1 MCNVPLCCDVKKCV
15 MGVDSMKIRKKTNEP
30 RDTVLTIRLSK
41 SEQTE
46 LKKRAA
52 AVGLSVGAFL
62 LSLALSEKLGEV
74 IGNALGEA
82 VFGSIDKNQEDTP

>member
-1 MCNVPLCCDVKKCV
+1 M
-15 MGVDSMKIRKKTNEP
+15 
-30 RDTVLTIRLSK
+30 LTIRLSK

-74 IGNALGEA
+74 IGYALGEA
-82 VFGSIDKNQEDTP
+82 VFGSIDKNQEDMP